1 MDCGPALYVALDH
14 DSFRGGVAM
23 PSAEMFKGHEC
34 GRQFT
39 GLELPDIVHLR
50 IQGRCTLEECK
61 MINRA
66 HLEYA
71 EDVSYFFYLIDLSEL
86 EDLPAAV
93 RKEASATVKLLPLR
107 GTVVCNAP
115 LRARVLA
122 KLLLTAANLA
132 SSLFGKSPASNPV
145 VFADSEEEGRA
156 WIDQRR
162 RQLAEA
168 AA

>member
-1 MDCGPALYVALDH
+1 M
-14 DSFRGGVAM
+14 S
-23 PSAEMFKGHEC
+23 SAGLFKGHEC

-50 IQGRCTLEECK
+50 IQGKCTLEECQ

-71 EDVSYFFYLIDLSEL
+71 QDVPHFFFLINLAEL

-93 RKEASATVKLLPLR
+93 RKEASETVKLLPLR

-122 KLLLTAANLA
+122 KLLLTAGNLA
-132 SSLFGKSPASNPV
+132 SKFVGRNPSSNPV
-145 VFADSEEEGRA
+145 VFADTEEEGRA
-156 WIDQRR
+156 WIDKR
-162 RQLAEA
+162 RQQVAEA

>member
-1 MDCGPALYVALDH
+1 
-14 DSFRGGVAM
+14 
-23 PSAEMFKGHEC
+23 MFKGHQC

-50 IQGRCTLEECK
+50 IQGRCTLEECQ

-71 EDVSYFFYLIDLSEL
+71 EDVPYFFFLINLTDL

-132 SSLFGKSPASNPV
+132 SSLFGKSPSSNPV
-145 VFADSEEEGRA
+145 VFADSEEEARA
-156 WIDQRR
+156 WIEAR
-162 RQLAEA
+162 RQQVVAEA
-168 AA
+168 VA